1 MGKRGPKPTPTRIL
15 QGRGSWRAKSRGP
28 EPTVPEG
35 VPEIPPGLREDA
47 AEVWETVTAQLQEM
61 GILGRCDGNALERY
75 CNAIMKYREC
85 EEILEKEGVTYERY
99 NLNGDVLVKERPEVK
114 IAAKL
119 SEECRKLENAFGLN
133 PSARTGLCVTKPSDT
148 KENRGKRKNKGR
160 FFNAAAG

>member
-1 MGKRGPKPTPTRIL
+1 MGKRGPKRTPTSVL
-15 QGRGSWRAKSRGP
+15 SKRGSWRAKSRGP

-35 VPEIPPGLREDA
+35 IPDIPEGLREDA
-47 AEVWETVTAQLQEM
+47 VEIWEQVTAQLEEM

-75 CNAIMKYREC
+75 CNAVIKYREC
-85 EEILEKEGVTYERY
+85 EAILEAEGVTYERHS
-99 NLNGDVLVKERPEVK
+99 LGGDKLVKERPEVK

-133 PSARTGLCVTKPSDT
+133 PSARTGLCVTRPADP

-160 FFNAAAG
+160 FFTVSAG